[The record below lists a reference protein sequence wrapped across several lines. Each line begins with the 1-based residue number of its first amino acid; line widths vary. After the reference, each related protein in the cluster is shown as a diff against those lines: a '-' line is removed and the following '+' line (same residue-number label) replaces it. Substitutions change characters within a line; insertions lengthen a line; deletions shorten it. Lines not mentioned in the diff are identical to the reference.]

1 MRLTADGRLVT
12 CLFSTRGHD
21 IKRYLREGASD
32 ETIRD
37 FIAAVWT
44 ARRDRYSEERFAVL
58 NSPGSQNAGVRRKI
72 EMISLGG

>member
-12 CLFSTRGHD
+12 CLFSTQGHD

-32 ETIRD
+32 EAIRD
-37 FIAAVWT
+37 FIAAIWT
-44 ARRDRYSEERFAVL
+44 ERKDRYSEERLTVIGPA
-58 NSPGSQNAGVRRKI
+58 GSQGAGARRKI